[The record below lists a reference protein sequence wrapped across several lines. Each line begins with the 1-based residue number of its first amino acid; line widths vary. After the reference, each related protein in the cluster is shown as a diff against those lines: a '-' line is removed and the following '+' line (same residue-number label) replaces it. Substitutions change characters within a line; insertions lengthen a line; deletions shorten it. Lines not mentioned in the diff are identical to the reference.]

1 MRAIVWINFAKQ
13 CIIQH
18 NEYKGGGAMKA
29 IVTVTG
35 KDKTG
40 IIAGVT
46 TVLSNYDVNV
56 LDISQTVLQD
66 YFAMIMLVDL
76 SGSNTPFS
84 ELSDTLTNEGKKMSM
99 DVRIMREEIFDAM
112 HRV

>member
-1 MRAIVWINFAKQ
+1 
-13 CIIQH
+13 
-18 NEYKGGGAMKA
+18 MKA
-29 IVTVTG
+29 IVTVSG

-40 IIAGVT
+40 IIASISSKLSEHGV
-46 TVLSNYDVNV
+46 NI

-76 SGSNTPFS
+76 TLCDEPFVTLS
-84 ELSDTLTNEGKKMSM
+84 ESLAQEGRKMGM
-99 DVRIMREEIFDAM
+99 DVRIMKEEIFDAM

>member
-1 MRAIVWINFAKQ
+1 
-13 CIIQH
+13 
-18 NEYKGGGAMKA
+18 MKA

-40 IIAGVT
+40 IIAGVSAK
-46 TVLSNYDVNV
+46 LSELGVNI

-76 SGSNTPFS
+76 QGCIETFADLGDQLSNV
-84 ELSDTLTNEGKKMSM
+84 GKGMCM
-99 DVRIMREEIFDAM
+99 DIRIMREEIFDAM
-112 HRV
+112 HRL

>member
-1 MRAIVWINFAKQ
+1 
-13 CIIQH
+13 
-18 NEYKGGGAMKA
+18 MKA

-40 IIAGVT
+40 IIAGVSAK
-46 TVLSNYDVNV
+46 LSECNVNI

-76 SGSNTPFS
+76 EGCSVSFSDLSGLL
-84 ELSDTLTNEGKKMSM
+84 ERAGKEMYM
-99 DVRIMREEIFDAM
+99 DIRIMREEIFDAM
-112 HRV
+112 HRL

>member
-1 MRAIVWINFAKQ
+1 
-13 CIIQH
+13 
-18 NEYKGGGAMKA
+18 MKA

-40 IIAGVT
+40 IIAGVSAA
-46 TVLSNYDVNV
+46 LSACGVNI

-76 SGSNTPFS
+76 SGSTVSFR
-84 ELSDTLTNEGKKMSM
+84 ELSEKLNEAGKETFM
-99 DVRIMREEIFDAM
+99 DIRIIREELFDAL
-112 HRV
+112 HRI

>member
-1 MRAIVWINFAKQ
+1 
-13 CIIQH
+13 
-18 NEYKGGGAMKA
+18 MKA

-76 SGSNTPFS
+76 SGSKTPFN
-84 ELSDTLTNEGKKMSM
+84 ELSDTLSAEGKKMSM